1 MNINDFLGTLS
12 AQSIVERDYV
22 TVSFLNGATQA
33 TLSGTIIPHDNVV
46 HLDGEMN
53 SRIIHPRDGGV
64 IVIKTTPDGL
74 GPDIGKPIKVES
86 IISISKNS

>member
-1 MNINDFLGTLS
+1 MNINDFLGTVS
-12 AQSIVERDYV
+12 AQSIVERDSV
-22 TVSFLNGATQA
+22 TVIYLNGGARS
-33 TLSGTIIPHDNVV
+33 TLSGTIIPYENVV
-46 HLDGEMN
+46 KPDGKIS

-74 GPDIGKPIKVES
+74 GPDIGKPIELES